1 VRRNRAER
9 RTACRRWIRSQRSRD
24 RGSLDAWHDD
34 HDDHDDHDKFDD
46 HDVHDVHNVHDDNDR
61 GSVGG
66 EPDDIASFEPNHD
79 HRAGDDQYHHDVLH
93 HHHHDLGSGFAL
105 G

>member
-34 HDDHDDHDKFDD
+34 HD
-46 HDVHDVHNVHDDNDR
+46 VHDVHNVHDDNDR

-66 EPDDIASFEPNHD
+66 EPDDIASFEPNHV

-93 HHHHDLGSGFAL
+93 HHHDLGSGFAL